1 MKAGAP
7 EVSEKGVMERDV
19 KNERGETMNHRMLQ
33 FKPPGEETDNL
44 PTRVR
49 REKGKLQRLSIKL
62 RKSYG

>member
-1 MKAGAP
+1 
-7 EVSEKGVMERDV
+7 MERDV